1 MQKGRSAMPQRIART
16 AAARVAAV
24 RQVSVGRSLR
34 SMIGAFA
41 ALIMVVVCMIAQAAI
56 APAALADDAPAGG
69 QAAKASD
76 ETNRFNV
83 VFATDGSGSL
93 KLTDKDNLRYPAISR
108 FVALLAQNGNKVGAD
123 VFGENVPLKQN
134 LTELNSVQSKQDFIN
149 KIKSVQGQDWTNIGA
164 GLQTAVDMLD
174 QQKDPNLPS
183 VIVLLSDGNTD
194 MPNDDAKQQSLATKA
209 QAIENA
215 RKNGYKIYTVSLNAN
230 GKADSNELKQIASAT
245 GGEFREVTKAD
256 DLQSVY
262 SLYYSLLFNAN
273 TDGSGDVV
281 IPASGTAEGTFDVA
295 KVGVEEA
302 NILVS
307 GNVTDY
313 SFTDPSGK
321 AMTRDSLAGTTF
333 VGDSFTSVKITQ
345 PASGQWKYS
354 ISGVPGD
361 HVRIDIVRNTNVAA
375 TLKASGKKNEIV
387 TGDSIDFT
395 STLAESGKDV
405 AAAKYDGFSG
415 TLTVTNAKDGKAETE
430 KMTAGDKGFTAT
442 HKFDK
447 KGSYTVQA
455 AISGDGYDLKST
467 TLQYEVGNSA
477 PKPGAP
483 IEKTV
488 KLWPFMN
495 NSTTIDLKPGATDRE
510 DKTLSYKV
518 KSTAFLPSDY
528 EIDGSNLKMKDYS
541 LSEGSFTIQATDSEG
556 ASCTFDVHVKTVNIG
571 LLTLIGIGA
580 IVVIVLLV
588 IGIGTWL
595 ALNKRFMG
603 DCYMREF
610 DSSNFD
616 YREEVKRTKG
626 RGRLLFAA
634 FGVNTHGFN
643 PGKCYFQASGKD
655 YVTVVIKGGP
665 AYVSGQLQKEPIRV
679 DGYGSEVTITSDA
692 EGTKGVTVRFTSLKH
707 SGGGYQ

>member
-1 MQKGRSAMPQRIART
+1 MPQRIART
-16 AAARVAAV
+16 AVAAKA
-24 RQVSVGRSLR
+24 VGERSFRSL
-34 SMIGAFA
+34 IGALV
-41 ALIMVVVCMIAQAAI
+41 ALMMVAVCLIAQATI
-56 APAALADDAPAGG
+56 APAALADDAQPGG
-69 QAAKASD
+69 SQNAAQNS
-76 ETNRFNV
+76 TNRFNV

-93 KLTDKDNLRYPAISR
+93 KSTDKDNLRYPAISR
-108 FVALLAQNGNKVGAD
+108 FVALLAQNGNKVGGD

-134 LTELNSVQSKQDFIN
+134 LTELNSVQSKQDFIT

-245 GGEFREVTKAD
+245 GGEFREVTKAS
-256 DLQSVY
+256 DLQDVY

-273 TDGSGDVV
+273 TDGSGDIV
-281 IPASGTAEGTFDVA
+281 IPDSGTAEGTFDVA

-321 AMTRDSLAGTTF
+321 QMSRDTLAGTTF

-345 PASGQWKYS
+345 PAAGQWKYS

-375 TLKASGKKNEIV
+375 TLKAGSKKNEIV
-387 TGDSIDFT
+387 TGDSVDFT
-395 STLAESGKDV
+395 AALDEAGKGV
-405 AAAKYDGFSG
+405 AAAKYDGFTG
-415 TLTVTNAKDGKAETE
+415 TLNITDAKGGKAETE
-430 KMTAGDKGFTAT
+430 KMTTSDKGFTAK
-442 HKFDK
+442 HKFAK

-455 AISGDGYDLKST
+455 VISGEGYDLKTT

-477 PKPGAP
+477 PKPGAT

-495 NSTTIDLKPGATDRE
+495 NSTKIDLKPGATDRE
-510 DKTLSYKV
+510 DKTLTYKV

-528 EIDGSNLKMKDYS
+528 ELKGSDLTMKNYS
-541 LSEGSFTIQATDSEG
+541 LSEGSFAIQATDSEG
-556 ASCTFDVHVKTVNIG
+556 ASCTFNVHIKTVNIG

-580 IVVIVLLV
+580 AIVIALLV

-603 DCYMREF
+603 DCYMREY
-610 DSSNFD
+610 DSSNFG

-626 RGRLLFAA
+626 RGRLPFLA
-634 FGVNTHGFN
+634 FNINTNGFN

-679 DGYGSEVTITSDA
+679 DGYGSEVTITSDP